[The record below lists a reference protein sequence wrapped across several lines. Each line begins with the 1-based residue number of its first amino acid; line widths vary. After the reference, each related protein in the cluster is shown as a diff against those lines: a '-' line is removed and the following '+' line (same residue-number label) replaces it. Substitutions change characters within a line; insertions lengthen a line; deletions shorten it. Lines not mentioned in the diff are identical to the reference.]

1 MSTSIPKQTHYD
13 VLHIAQTATADEI
26 KAAYRSLIIECHP
39 DKLTSSSATN
49 NKNENCCNDV
59 HIIVSEGLSAIDI
72 DDDDGKEEDDTCNH
86 PPRYSHTKSETS
98 NNMSESSSKP
108 IQSTTKEEAEE
119 SSKQT
124 ESLVFH
130 QIQTAF
136 NCLRDPTKRR
146 QYDEHISRKE
156 EREKWKW
163 KGAIEVN
170 LSEMESDWC
179 CVVDDASSE
188 EEEDV
193 DGDTPLQKVFFHPC
207 RCGDNFSVIQDEL
220 LQSIDNTKCG
230 GDLLTN
236 RVWQC
241 DSCSLTI
248 RIYIDIKVS
257 D

>member
-1 MSTSIPKQTHYD
+1 MSTGILPKQTHYD
-13 VLHIAQTATADEI
+13 VLHIAQTATVDEI
-26 KAAYRSLIIECHP
+26 KAAYRSLVIEYHP

-59 HIIVSEGLSAIDI
+59 HIVSEGLSAIDI
-72 DDDDGKEEDDTCNH
+72 DDDDGEEDDICN
-86 PPRYSHTKSETS
+86 PPCCNHTKSETS
-98 NNMSESSSKP
+98 NGMGESSSQP

-124 ESLVFH
+124 ESSVFH

-136 NCLRDPTKRR
+136 NCLRDPTKRH

-188 EEEDV
+188 EEED
-193 DGDTPLQKVFFHPC
+193 DGDRPLQKVFFHPC

-220 LQSIDNTKCG
+220 LQSIDSTKCD
-230 GDLLTN
+230 GDVLTN

-248 RIYIDIKVS
+248 QIHIDIKVS